1 MDDNN
6 QSNQQEQNQQSPEQN
21 QQPDMTQIN
30 AALDS
35 AALAA
40 KGIADVAGLQDGEAM
55 AAQLLNA
62 IERIK
67 QLEAA
72 LPLLND
78 AFEAGKRAVTAV
90 ESELPDG
97 FVSRVEGFFT
107 RHFPMHAAPAATA
120 DSAAKT
126 E

>member
-1 MDDNN
+1 MDDN
-6 QSNQQEQNQQSPEQN
+6 QSNRQEQNQQSQEQN

-30 AALDS
+30 AAMDS

-40 KGIADVAGLQDGEAM
+40 KGIADAAGLQDGEAM
-55 AAQLLNA
+55 AVQLNDA
-62 IERIK
+62 IARIK

-72 LPLLND
+72 LPLLSD
-78 AFEAGKRAVTAV
+78 AFEAGKRAVSAV
-90 ESELPDG
+90 ESELPVG

-107 RHFPMHAAPAATA
+107 RHFPMHAAPAVTV